1 MQLESLILR
10 RLAAVHQKTVAV
22 AVGGDE
28 TLVSRFASGD
38 RGLRIGQLGP
48 AFDAMGLTVVSAD
61 AVVIDIEEL
70 NALRILARKALIVA
84 STD

>member
-1 MQLESLILR
+1 MQIESLILR
-10 RLAAVHQKTVAV
+10 RLAAVHQKTVAM

-48 AFDAMGLTVVSAD
+48 AFAAMGLKVVAED
-61 AVVIDIEEL
+61 AVVIDASEL
-70 NALRILARKALIVA
+70 TALRILARKALIVE